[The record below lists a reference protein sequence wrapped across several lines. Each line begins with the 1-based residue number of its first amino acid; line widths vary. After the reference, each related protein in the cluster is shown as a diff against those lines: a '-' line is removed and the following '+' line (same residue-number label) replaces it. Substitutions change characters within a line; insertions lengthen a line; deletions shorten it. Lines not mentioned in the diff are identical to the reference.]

1 MYLKLVMEMFFLVTA
16 KGRNLPKKIN
26 CYSFG
31 QTLDC
36 VKIKEM

>member
-16 KGRNLPKKIN
+16 KGRNLPKN
-26 CYSFG
+26 QLLQFG

-36 VKIKEM
+36 VKFKEM